1 MTIKEAVKG
10 NGTMLGILACSGM
23 IKKAETMLSNDENVE
38 FACVYNVYTEPNN
51 ENLKVNI
58 GLDTKKKN
66 AGVIVLTNKRIFFL
80 SSILGKTIS
89 KQIKIQDIQSVDY
102 KTTLSLATI
111 RIKGITEMIVIEA
124 TKKTAEEMIRKISD
138 LQSNS
143 NSEKTSLG
151 SISQADELLKF
162 KKLLDEGI
170 ITQEEFERKKQQ
182 LLK

>member
-38 FACVYNVYTEPNN
+38 FACVYNVYTESNN
-51 ENLKVNI
+51 KDLKVNI
-58 GLDTKKKN
+58 GFDTKKKV
-66 AGVIVLTNKRIFFL
+66 AGVTVLTNKRIFFV
-80 SSILGKTIS
+80 SSILGSIIS
-89 KQIKIQDIQSVDY
+89 KQIKIQDIQSADY

-124 TKKTAEEMIRKISD
+124 TKKTAEEMMSKINE
-138 LQSNS
+138 LQSKFNDGTTFVS
-143 NSEKTSLG
+143 N
-151 SISQADELLKF
+151 ISQADEILKF
-162 KKLLDEGI
+162 KKLLNEGI
-170 ITQEEFERKKQQ
+170 ITQEEFERKKQE

>member
-89 KQIKIQDIQSVDY
+89 KQIKIQDIQSVD
-102 KTTLSLATI
+102 
-111 RIKGITEMIVIEA
+111 
-124 TKKTAEEMIRKISD
+124 KKNK
-138 LQSNS
+138 
-143 NSEKTSLG
+143 
-151 SISQADELLKF
+151 
-162 KKLLDEGI
+162 
-170 ITQEEFERKKQQ
+170 
-182 LLK
+182 

>member
-1 MTIKEAVKG
+1 MFW
-10 NGTMLGILACSGM
+10 ND
-23 IKKAETMLSNDENVE
+23 KKAETMLSNDENVE

-111 RIKGITEMIVIEA
+111 RIK
-124 TKKTAEEMIRKISD
+124 R
-138 LQSNS
+138 NY
-143 NSEKTSLG
+143 
-151 SISQADELLKF
+151 
-162 KKLLDEGI
+162 
-170 ITQEEFERKKQQ
+170 
-182 LLK
+182 

>member
-1 MTIKEAVKG
+1 
-10 NGTMLGILACSGM
+10 
-23 IKKAETMLSNDENVE
+23 
-38 FACVYNVYTEPNN
+38 
-51 ENLKVNI
+51 
-58 GLDTKKKN
+58 
-66 AGVIVLTNKRIFFL
+66 
-80 SSILGKTIS
+80 
-89 KQIKIQDIQSVDY
+89 
-102 KTTLSLATI
+102 
-111 RIKGITEMIVIEA
+111 MIVIEA
-124 TKKTAEEMIRKISD
+124 TKKTAEEMIRKIND